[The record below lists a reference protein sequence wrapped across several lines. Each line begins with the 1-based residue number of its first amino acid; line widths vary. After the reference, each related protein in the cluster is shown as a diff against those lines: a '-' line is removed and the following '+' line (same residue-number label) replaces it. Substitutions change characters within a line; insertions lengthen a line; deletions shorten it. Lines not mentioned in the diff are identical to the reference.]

1 MITTIETK
9 MEIKNNDTISIFL
22 TTTKSYYQD
31 IESITSNS
39 TSLTGYEKNK
49 SLFWCFA
56 VACISVAITTIIG
69 NGFVIVAAQRKRNVS
84 RLRYFDELVKSLALT
99 DCLFGAIGVPLIVV
113 NYYLGKYL
121 DDY

>member
-1 MITTIETK
+1 MG
-9 MEIKNNDTISIFL
+9 NNDAISIFI
-22 TTTKSYYQD
+22 TTTTSHYQ
-31 IESITSNS
+31 ETENITSNS

-56 VACISVAITTIIG
+56 VACICVAIITIIG

-84 RLRYFDELVKSLALT
+84 RLRYFDGLVKSLALT

-121 DDY
+121 

>member
-31 IESITSNS
+31 TGNITSNS

>member
-22 TTTKSYYQD
+22 TTTKQYYQ
-31 IESITSNS
+31 ETGNITSNS